1 LDVRLAGE
9 RVEKR
14 LNESRLPRCIY
25 IDLLGRRRTGSN
37 GKQGGHSDEG
47 CAQSGKGNTHEIQT
61 PFLVVM
67 AARHF
72 ILNESYYQVAFAAS
86 PHRTTLLNRYGS
98 ISLYL
103 KYKFSPECM
112 LSPVKKARA
121 PKSWPH
127 SGPRERPI
135 EGEWWSQAESNRRPL
150 QCDCSALPTELWPPE
165 IRDMGPPGRLAV
177 TRRTFYPGRAANAR
191 QIRHAAVCF
200 APLAQTLFF
209 QPEHHQHGALQGV
222 IIVVGYQINQGFAV
236 IAFTDKEAFHVV
248 DVIGKGQG

>member
-1 LDVRLAGE
+1 PMAIGVPQIGRNRFLQDFGVDGLGHPAVHQIYQVADVHGHQDIGGRALAFGLNAFFQSVLQKDGVDLAVRLAGE
-9 RVEKR
+9 RIEKR
-14 LNESRLPRCIY
+14 LNESRLPRCVY

-135 EGEWWSQAESNRRPL
+135 EGEWWSQAESNRR
-150 QCDCSALPTELWPPE
+150 
-165 IRDMGPPGRLAV
+165 
-177 TRRTFYPGRAANAR
+177 
-191 QIRHAAVCF
+191 
-200 APLAQTLFF
+200 
-209 QPEHHQHGALQGV
+209 
-222 IIVVGYQINQGFAV
+222 
-236 IAFTDKEAFHVV
+236 
-248 DVIGKGQG
+248 